1 MLSKNDIITLEI
13 VDLTAEAMGVGRH
26 EGMAVFVPMSAVGDK
41 LSVRIVK
48 VQKNLCYG
56 IIEEILTPSP
66 MRIEPDCPVYKKCG
80 GCSLRHI
87 RYDEECRL
95 KNRIV
100 YENMRRIGG
109 IELEEHPL
117 LPSPAVDG
125 YRNKAQYPLTRTET
139 GVRGGFFASRSHR
152 VIPYEDC
159 ALQPPVFGEIL
170 RFVEQFLDQY
180 HIPVYDEETGTGL
193 VRHVYLRQGA
203 VSGEL
208 MLCLVLNGS
217 ELPHCS
223 QFVNRITEQFPEL
236 ASIMLN
242 INRERTNVI
251 LGKKSRLIYGKDHI
265 TDTLC
270 GVRFDISPM
279 AFYQINHDGAEQLY
293 RIAGEF
299 AQLTPDDVL
308 LDLYCGAGTI
318 GLSLAHQVKE
328 VIGVEIV
335 REAVENA
342 TQNARKNGIE
352 NARFLCGDAA
362 QAAQTLA
369 KEGIRPNVVIIDPPR
384 KGCSPDLLHTIAEM
398 NPDRLVYV
406 SCNSAT
412 LARDA
417 AILKELGYIPRRLQ
431 AVDMFPRTA
440 HVECVALMTRTEQ

>member
-1 MLSKNDIITLEI
+1 
-13 VDLTAEAMGVGRH
+13 
-26 EGMAVFVPMSAVGDK
+26 
-41 LSVRIVK
+41 
-48 VQKNLCYG
+48 
-56 IIEEILTPSP
+56 
-66 MRIEPDCPVYKKCG
+66 
-80 GCSLRHI
+80 
-87 RYDEECRL
+87 
-95 KNRIV
+95 
-100 YENMRRIGG
+100 MRRIGG
-109 IELEEHPL
+109 IELEMPPL
-117 LPSPAVDG
+117 LGSPSVDC
-125 YRNKAQYPLTRTET
+125 YRNKAQYPLTQTKT

-170 RFVEQFLDQY
+170 RFVEEFLDQY
-180 HIPVYDEETGTGL
+180 HIPAYDETTGTGL
-193 VRHVYLRQGA
+193 VRHVYLRQGT

-208 MLCLVLNGS
+208 MLCLVINGS

-223 QFVNRITEQFPEL
+223 QFVNRITDRFPEL

-251 LGKKSRLIYGKDHI
+251 LGKKNRLIYGKDHI

-270 GVRFDISPM
+270 GVQFDLSPM
-279 AFYQINHDGAEQLY
+279 AFYQVNHDGAEQLY

-342 TQNARKNGIE
+342 AQNARKNGIE

-369 KEGIRPNVVIIDPPR
+369 EEGIRPNVVIIDPPR
-384 KGCSPDLLHTIAEM
+384 KGCSPDLLRTIAEM
-398 NPDRLVYV
+398 DPDRLVYV

-417 AILKELGYIPRRLQ
+417 AILKELGFTPCRLQ

-440 HVECVALMTRTEQ
+440 HVEAVLSMKK

>member
-1 MLSKNDIITLEI
+1 
-13 VDLTAEAMGVGRH
+13 
-26 EGMAVFVPMSAVGDK
+26 
-41 LSVRIVK
+41 
-48 VQKNLCYG
+48 
-56 IIEEILTPSP
+56 
-66 MRIEPDCPVYKKCG
+66 
-80 GCSLRHI
+80 
-87 RYDEECRL
+87 
-95 KNRIV
+95 
-100 YENMRRIGG
+100 
-109 IELEEHPL
+109 
-117 LPSPAVDG
+117 
-125 YRNKAQYPLTRTET
+125 
-139 GVRGGFFASRSHR
+139 
-152 VIPYEDC
+152 
-159 ALQPPVFGEIL
+159 
-170 RFVEQFLDQY
+170 
-180 HIPVYDEETGTGL
+180 
-193 VRHVYLRQGA
+193 
-203 VSGEL
+203 

-342 TQNARKNGIE
+342 TQNARKNSIE

-417 AILKELGYIPRRLQ
+417 AILKELGFTPRRLQ

-440 HVECVALMTRTEQ
+440 HVETIVLLQRETL

>member
-125 YRNKAQYPLTRTET
+125 YRNKAQYPLTQTET

-170 RFVEQFLDQY
+170 RFVEQFLDRY

-265 TDTLC
+265 TDTC
-270 GVRFDISPM
+270 
-279 AFYQINHDGAEQLY
+279 AA
-293 RIAGEF
+293 
-299 AQLTPDDVL
+299 
-308 LDLYCGAGTI
+308 C
-318 GLSLAHQVKE
+318 GLSPPPWHS
-328 VIGVEIV
+328 
-335 REAVENA
+335 
-342 TQNARKNGIE
+342 
-352 NARFLCGDAA
+352 
-362 QAAQTLA
+362 
-369 KEGIRPNVVIIDPPR
+369 IRSITTVL
-384 KGCSPDLLHTIAEM
+384 SSSTALLGSL
-398 NPDRLVYV
+398 P
-406 SCNSAT
+406 S
-412 LARDA
+412 
-417 AILKELGYIPRRLQ
+417 
-431 AVDMFPRTA
+431 
-440 HVECVALMTRTEQ
+440 

>member
-1 MLSKNDIITLEI
+1 MN
-13 VDLTAEAMGVGRH
+13 
-26 EGMAVFVPMSAVGDK
+26 
-41 LSVRIVK
+41 
-48 VQKNLCYG
+48 
-56 IIEEILTPSP
+56 
-66 MRIEPDCPVYKKCG
+66 
-80 GCSLRHI
+80 
-87 RYDEECRL
+87 
-95 KNRIV
+95 
-100 YENMRRIGG
+100 
-109 IELEEHPL
+109 
-117 LPSPAVDG
+117 G
-125 YRNKAQYPLTRTET
+125 YRNKAQYPLTQTET

-170 RFVEQFLDQY
+170 RFVEQFLDRY

-223 QFVNRITEQFPEL
+223 QFVNRITEQFPKL

-342 TQNARKNGIE
+342 TQI
-352 NARFLCGDAA
+352 CC
-362 QAAQTLA
+362 T
-369 KEGIRPNVVIIDPPR
+369 P
-384 KGCSPDLLHTIAEM
+384 S
-398 NPDRLVYV
+398 
-406 SCNSAT
+406 
-412 LARDA
+412 
-417 AILKELGYIPRRLQ
+417 LK
-431 AVDMFPRTA
+431 
-440 HVECVALMTRTEQ
+440 